1 MSARNLKRLFE
12 PRSIAFFGADRDPR
26 SISYSLAG
34 NLFHGGFNGPIIPV
48 HESLQA
54 IRGALACRSVEELP
68 VVPDLAVI
76 ASAPDAVPGLIDR
89 LGAKGTR
96 AAIVLS
102 PEFDRGGEGD
112 GRRLRQAM
120 LDAARP
126 HCMRIM
132 GPACLGVLA
141 PRHGLNASYAHV
153 GAEPGDLAFVAQSA
167 SITGLLLDWAAPR
180 AIGFSL
186 VASLGDMADV
196 DFGDMLDYLALDYR
210 TRAVLLYV
218 ESINDARKFM
228 SAARTVS
235 RIKPVI
241 VFKAGAGS
249 RGSMAMEDGGSIDA
263 GAVYE
268 AAFRRAGMLP
278 VDTINE
284 LIAAARTLSR
294 GTRANGDRL
303 AIVCNGRGIGTMAAD
318 VVRRY
323 GGRLSSLSQASRTK
337 LDAVLPK
344 AWAGRNPVNVFADAD
359 GERYRAVLDVLA
371 AEAEADGVL
380 VLHGPSAI
388 SDSAEVALATAEFA
402 GSSRKPM
409 LTVWLNEEGRQ
420 TARRVFAA
428 RKVANYDSSGQAV
441 ASFMQLVNYR
451 RNQEM
456 LMETPPSVPELFYR
470 DEQAARTV
478 VQGALDEGRT
488 WLVEPEVER
497 VLAAYGLPSVPNR
510 VAATAEDAV
519 RVADEI
525 GYPVAVKIISPDVI
539 RKGDVGGVALDIET
553 DAAVHAAAERMRRR
567 LHQYRPE
574 ARLDGFTVEPMV
586 RRGHAHE
593 LRLGM
598 VTDEH
603 FGPAIA
609 FGRGG
614 AIVEVL
620 REQVVTLPPLNI
632 NLALRLIGES
642 TVGNLLQGYGRHRAA
657 NLEEV
662 ALALVKIAQLATD
675 IGEIAE
681 VNINPLL
688 ADHEGV
694 LVLAARIRVAP
705 AAGEAEHRL
714 AIRPYP
720 KELEKLVRSRQDD
733 VLLLR
738 PIRPEDEPAL
748 QAFVSRLTPEDI
760 RLRFFSHLR
769 ELDHRMAAGLTQ
781 IDYER
786 QMALLL
792 VHDARPQPE
801 IWGVVRI
808 NADSEGA
815 LAEYAIAVRS
825 DLKGKGLGRL
835 LMEEILAYAERRG
848 IGEIWGEVLAENRP
862 MLTLVRKLGFSVAPD
877 FEEPGVMRVR
887 LTMSDRTPK
896 ASAEDAAPAD
906 GRTSDAAPRPIAT

>member
-1 MSARNLKRLFE
+1 MSTRNLKRLFE
-12 PRSIAFFGADRDPR
+12 PRSVALFGADRDTR
-26 SISYSLAG
+26 SISYTVAG
-34 NLFHGGFNGPIIPV
+34 NLFRAGFKGPIIPV

-54 IRGALACRSVEELP
+54 IRGALACRSVEDLP

-76 ASAPDAVPGLIDR
+76 ASAPETVPALIER
-89 LGAKGTR
+89 LGQKGAR
-96 AAIVLS
+96 AAVVLS
-102 PEFDRGGEGD
+102 PGFDRAGAAE

-120 LDAARP
+120 LDAAKP
-126 HCMRIM
+126 HCLRIM

-167 SITGLLLDWAAPR
+167 SIAGLLLDWAVPR
-180 AIGFSL
+180 AVGFSL

-218 ESINDARKFM
+218 ESISDARKFM
-228 SAARTVS
+228 AAARTIS

-249 RGSMAMEDGGSIDA
+249 GETPTAMDDGGSVNA
-263 GAVYE
+263 TTVYE

-278 VDTINE
+278 VETVNE

-303 AIVCNGRGIGTMAAD
+303 SIVCNGRGIGTMAAD
-318 VVRRY
+318 VLRHY
-323 GGRLSSLSQASRTK
+323 GGRLANLSDPVRVR
-337 LDAVLPK
+337 LDAALPA

-359 GERYRAVLDVLA
+359 GERYRAVL
-371 AEAEADGVL
+371 EALLGEPEADGLL

-388 SDSAEVALATAEFA
+388 SDSAEIAVATAEAAEAA
-402 GSSRKPM
+402 GRGRKPM
-409 LTVWLNEEGRQ
+409 FTVWLDEEGRQ

-428 RKVANYDSSGQAV
+428 HKIANHDSSAQAI

-451 RNQEM
+451 RNQDM

-470 DEQAARTV
+470 DERPAGRIVA
-478 VQGALDEGRT
+478 GALEEGRA
-488 WLVEPEVER
+488 WLTEPEVEA

-510 VAATAEDAV
+510 VAATAEEAV
-519 RVADEI
+519 RFADAI
-525 GYPVAVKIISPDVI
+525 GYPVAIKIISPDVI
-539 RKGDVGGVALDIET
+539 RKADVGGVILDLET
-553 DAAVHAAAERMRRR
+553 DEAVFAAAERMRRR
-567 LHQYRPE
+567 LHEQRPQ
-574 ARLDGFTVEPMV
+574 ARLDGFNVEPMV

-598 VTDEH
+598 VVDSR
-603 FGPAIA
+603 FGPVIV

-614 AIVEVL
+614 PIVEVL
-620 REQVVTLPPLNI
+620 REQVVALPPLNI

-642 TVGNLLQGYGRHRAA
+642 TVGNLLQGYGHHPAV
-657 NLEEV
+657 NLQEV
-662 ALALVKIAQLATD
+662 ALAAVKISQLATD
-675 IGEIAE
+675 LGEIAE
-681 VNINPLL
+681 ININPLL
-688 ADHEGV
+688 ADAEGV

-705 AAGEAEHRL
+705 LAGTADHRL

-720 KELEKLVRSRQDD
+720 KQLEKQVRSRQNDA
-733 VLLLR
+733 LLLR

-748 QAFVSRLTPEDI
+748 QEFVRRLTPEDI

-769 ELDHRMAAGLTQ
+769 ELDHKMAAGLTQ

-786 QMALLL
+786 QMALLA
-792 VHDARPQPE
+792 VHHGASPPE

-808 NADSEGA
+808 NADAEGA
-815 LAEYAIAVRS
+815 QAEYAIAVRS

-835 LMEEILAYAERRG
+835 LMEEILDYAERRG
-848 IGEIWGEVLAENRP
+848 IGEIWGEVLAENKA
-862 MLTLVRKLGFSVAPD
+862 MLGLIRKLGFSVAPD
-877 FEEPGVMRVR
+877 FDEPGVMRVR
-887 LTMSDRTPK
+887 RTVSDRSM
-896 ASAEDAAPAD
+896 AN
-906 GRTSDAAPRPIAT
+906 

>member
-1 MSARNLKRLFE
+1 MSTRNLKRLFE
-12 PRSIAFFGADRDPR
+12 PRSIALFGTDRNTR
-26 SISYSLAG
+26 SIPHVVAG
-34 NLFHGGFNGPIIPV
+34 NLFQGGFKGPIIPV
-48 HESLQA
+48 HGSALA
-54 IRGALACRSVEELP
+54 IRGALACGSVEELP

-76 ASAPDAVPGLIDR
+76 ASAPDAVPSLIDR
-89 LGAKGTR
+89 LGRKGAR
-96 AAIVLS
+96 AAVVLS
-102 PEFDRGGEGD
+102 TDFDHAGMDE

-126 HCMRIM
+126 YCLRVM

-153 GAEPGDLAFVAQSA
+153 GAQTGDLAFVAQSA

-218 ESINDARKFM
+218 ESISDTRKFM
-228 SAARTVS
+228 AAARTIS

-249 RGSMAMEDGGSIDA
+249 GAAPTIMDDGGSVDA
-263 GAVYE
+263 TAVYE

-278 VDTINE
+278 VETINE

-303 AIVCNGRGIGTMAAD
+303 AIVCNGRGLGTMAED
-318 VVRRY
+318 IVRHY
-323 GGRLSSLSQASRTK
+323 GGRLAGLSDATRTS
-337 LDAVLPK
+337 LDAALPA
-344 AWAGRNPVNVFADAD
+344 AWAGRNPVNIFADAD
-359 GERYRAVLDVLA
+359 DSRYRAVLDALLS
-371 AEAEADGVL
+371 EPEADGVL

-388 SDSAEVALATAEFA
+388 SASAEIAVATAEAA
-402 GSSRKPM
+402 GRRRKPM
-409 LTVWLNEEGRQ
+409 FTVWLDEEAQQ

-428 RKVANYDSSGQAV
+428 HKIANHDSTVQAV

-451 RNQEM
+451 RNQDM
-456 LMETPPSVPELFYR
+456 LMETPPSVPELFHR
-470 DEQAARTV
+470 DDRAARTIV
-478 VQGALDEGRT
+478 AGALDEGRA
-488 WLVEPEVER
+488 WLTEPEVED
-497 VLAAYGLPSVPNR
+497 VLSAYGLSSVPNR
-510 VAATAEDAV
+510 VAATGEEAV
-519 RVADEI
+519 RLADEV
-525 GYPVAVKIISPDVI
+525 GFPVALKIISPDVI
-539 RKGDVGGVALDIET
+539 RKADVGGVALDLET
-553 DAAVHAAAERMRRR
+553 DEAVFAVTERMRRR
-567 LHQYRPE
+567 LREQRPH
-574 ARLDGFTVEPMV
+574 ARLEGFNVEPMV

-598 VTDEH
+598 VVDPR
-603 FGPAIA
+603 FGPVIV

-620 REQVVTLPPLNI
+620 REQVVALPPLNI

-642 TVGNLLQGYGRHRAA
+642 TVGNLLQGYGRHPAA
-657 NLEEV
+657 NLQEV
-662 ALALVKIAQLATD
+662 ALAVVKIAQLATD

-688 ADHEGV
+688 ANNEGV

-705 AAGEAEHRL
+705 AIARADHRL

-720 KELEKLVRSRQDD
+720 KQLEKIVRSRHDD

-748 QAFVSRLTPEDI
+748 QAFVRRLTPEDI

-786 QMALLL
+786 QMAFLA
-792 VHDARPQPE
+792 VHDGVPEPE

-808 NADSEGA
+808 NADAEGA
-815 LAEYAIAVRS
+815 RAEYAIAVRS
-825 DLKGKGLGRL
+825 DLKGKGLGQL
-835 LMEEILAYAERRG
+835 LMEEILDYAERRG
-848 IGEIWGEVLAENRP
+848 IGEVWGEVLAENKA
-862 MLTLVRKLGFSVAPD
+862 MLGLIRKLGFTIAPD
-877 FEEPGVMRVR
+877 FDEPGVMRVR
-887 LTMSDRTPK
+887 RSLSG
-896 ASAEDAAPAD
+896 ASL
-906 GRTSDAAPRPIAT
+906 SSS